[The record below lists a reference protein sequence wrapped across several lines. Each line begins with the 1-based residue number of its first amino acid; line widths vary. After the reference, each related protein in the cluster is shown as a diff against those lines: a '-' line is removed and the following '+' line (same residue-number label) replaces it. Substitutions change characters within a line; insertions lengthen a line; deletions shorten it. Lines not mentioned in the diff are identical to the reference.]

1 MGGIFMKKVITI
13 VAIIVF
19 IAALL
24 FFYRY
29 FQGKGAENVGFEK
42 IEPENI
48 PAQITEVL
56 PNYRMK
62 EKALVCR
69 INDDIYVVVTRGE
82 KNSAGYDVAVDKLT
96 LDTVDGDK
104 ILTVYAEYTDPK
116 PGDVTAQILTYP
128 FTVVK
133 ADMNELPQKVVLE
146 KEYTH

>member
-1 MGGIFMKKVITI
+1 MKKIVTA
-13 VAIIVF
+13 VAIVVF

-24 FFYRY
+24 FFFRY
-29 FQGKGAENVGFEK
+29 FRGKGAQDVNFES

-48 PAQITEVL
+48 PRQISEVL

-69 INDDIYVVVTRGE
+69 INDEIYVVVTRGE
-82 KNSAGYDVAVDKLT
+82 KSTAGYDVEIDKLT
-96 LDTVDGDK
+96 LSDEEGEQV
-104 ILTVYAEYTDPK
+104 LTVYAEYTDPK

-133 ADMNELPQKVVLE
+133 TDMAELPQKVVLE
-146 KEYTH
+146 KEYKN

>member
-1 MGGIFMKKVITI
+1 MKRIISI

-24 FFYRY
+24 FFFRY
-29 FQGKGAENVGFEK
+29 FRGKGAENVSFDK
-42 IEPENI
+42 IEPDSI
-48 PAQITEVL
+48 PAQISEVL

-82 KNSAGYDVAVDKLT
+82 KNTAGYDVEIDRLT
-96 LDTVDGDK
+96 LSEENGEK
-104 ILTVYAEYTDPK
+104 ILTVYAEYIDPK

-133 ADMNELPQKVVLE
+133 TEMTELPQKVVLE
-146 KEYTH
+146 KEYAH

>member
-1 MGGIFMKKVITI
+1 MKRIITI
-13 VAIIVF
+13 VAIVVF

-24 FFYRY
+24 FFFRY
-29 FQGKGAENVGFEK
+29 LRGKDAQNVSFES

-48 PAQITEVL
+48 PEQISEVL

-69 INDDIYVVVTRGE
+69 VNDDVYVVVTRGE
-82 KNSAGYDVAVDKLT
+82 KNTAGYEVEIDKLT
-96 LDTVDGDK
+96 LSNVDGENV
-104 ILTVYAEYTDPK
+104 LTVYAEYTDPK

-128 FTVVK
+128 FKVVK
-133 ADMNELPQKVVLE
+133 TEMKELPQKVVLE

>member
-1 MGGIFMKKVITI
+1 MKKVVTV

-24 FFYRY
+24 FFFRY
-29 FQGKGAENVGFEK
+29 FRGKGAENVSFDS

-48 PAQITEVL
+48 PRQISEVL

-69 INDDIYVVVTRGE
+69 INDEIYVVVTRGE
-82 KNSAGYDVAVDKLT
+82 KNTAGYDVEINKLT
-96 LDTVDGDK
+96 LSEEDGEK
-104 ILTVYAEYTDPK
+104 VLTVYAKYTDPK

-133 ADMNELPQKVVLE
+133 TDMKELPQKVVLE
-146 KEYTH
+146 KEYKN